1 SGMLAATLLK
11 FLEAPTFTRQD
22 GVVSLTVPRPVSI
35 NTLLAKLQPD
45 LKNLASEFRSH
56 ETPSPQSHQQAV
68 ADLAEAFSTFHDMN
82 GFFPNW
88 KQFKGSK
95 AGLSWRVHLLQVLDP
110 DLYIRFHMDEPWD
123 SPHNK
128 TLIPEMPTAFRT
140 PAVTE
145 PGKTSLHVFLGPDTI
160 CGADDTYSFDGVT
173 DPSKIVLAVSAGP
186 DTAEIW
192 TKPAGLK
199 YDPEDPVRC
208 LGQIGE
214 TVLAAG
220 FGSIIE
226 LQRNMDPAELRK
238 AIERVPSE

>member
-1 SGMLAATLLK
+1 
-11 FLEAPTFTRQD
+11 
-22 GVVSLTVPRPVSI
+22 
-35 NTLLAKLQPD
+35 
-45 LKNLASEFRSH
+45 
-56 ETPSPQSHQQAV
+56 
-68 ADLAEAFSTFHDMN
+68 
-82 GFFPNW
+82 
-88 KQFKGSK
+88 
-95 AGLSWRVHLLQVLDP
+95 
-110 DLYIRFHMDEPWD
+110 
-123 SPHNK
+123 
-128 TLIPEMPTAFRT
+128 
-140 PAVTE
+140 
-145 PGKTSLHVFLGPDTI
+145 TI

-192 TKPAGLK
+192 TKPTGLK